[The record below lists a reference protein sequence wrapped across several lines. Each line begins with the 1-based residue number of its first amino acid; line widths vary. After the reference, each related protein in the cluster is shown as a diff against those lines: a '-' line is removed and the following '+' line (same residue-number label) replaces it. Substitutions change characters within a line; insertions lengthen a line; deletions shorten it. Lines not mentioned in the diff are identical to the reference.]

1 MIALWISVGIVVGIF
16 VMGIM
21 CKGKIEDQEREI
33 ARLRHL
39 YFGGKVK

>member
-1 MIALWISVGIVVGIF
+1 MIAVWIFIGVVIGF
-16 VMGIM
+16 LFMGFI
-21 CKGKIEDQEREI
+21 CQGKIEDQEREI

>member
-1 MIALWISVGIVVGIF
+1 MIALWIFIGVVVGTFI
-16 VMGIM
+16 MGIM